1 MSAFRPLYVLES
13 INKKIAL
20 LELLFLYFF
29 LYDGMQINNNKL
41 FSWMNIAIG
50 CSVKNKKLVTER
62 LDQLKVESGLS
73 DKHFKSTLA
82 SITGK
87 TPRTIRRWY
96 SLENNIHESDID
108 RIAKHFGKHVHWLR
122 YGDRRNIS
130 TAVDQIMSSD
140 HFGAIVLKDDQ
151 VEEVNFKLTEM
162 MGLFDKDISKEN
174 ICDYILNLQSDETI
188 QQCKLGQ
195 EHAITHGAHV
205 DQMIMV
211 LGDDKKHFIEA
222 TILHLNNNR
231 ILRILFDKGLV
242 ESPADELPSTPSQT
256 NSDEESKLN
265 ILFVDD
271 DIALCQLYNSMLSI
285 HNYNLTA
292 YTNSLQAFN
301 EYRKNHEHYDLL
313 ISDIIMPDMTG
324 DKLAAECRKITP
336 DLPVILCSGY
346 ADHLNKSTAE
356 EFEVSHYLQKP
367 IDSSKLLSILDK
379 ISQSLPLT

>member
-1 MSAFRPLYVLES
+1 MDIY
-13 INKKIAL
+13 
-20 LELLFLYFF
+20 
-29 LYDGMQINNNKL
+29 
-41 FSWMNIAIG
+41 IG
-50 CSVKNKKLVTER
+50 RSVKNKKLVTER
-62 LDQLKVESGLS
+62 LDQLKLESGLS

-96 SLENNIHESDID
+96 SLENNIHESDIE
-108 RIAKHFGKHVHWLR
+108 RIAKYFGKHVHWLR
-122 YGDRRNIS
+122 YGDRRNAS
-130 TAVDQIMSSD
+130 TAADQIMSSD
-140 HFGAIVLKDDQ
+140 HFGAIILIDGHA
-151 VEEVNFKLTEM
+151 EEVNFKLTEM
-162 MGLFDKDISKEN
+162 MGLLDKDISKEN
-174 ICDYILNLQSDETI
+174 ICDYILNLQSAETI

-195 EHAITHGAHV
+195 EHAITHGTHV
-205 DQMIMV
+205 DQIIMV

-222 TILHLNNNR
+222 TTLHLNNSR

-242 ESPADELPSTPSQT
+242 ESPTDILLNSSTQT
-256 NSDEESKLN
+256 DSYEDSKLN

-271 DIALCQLYNSMLSI
+271 DIALCQLYNSLLSI

-292 YTNSLQAFN
+292 YTNSLQALN

-313 ISDIIMPDMTG
+313 ISDIIMPGMTG

-336 DLPVILCSGY
+336 NLPVILCSGY

-367 IDSSKLLSILDK
+367 IDSSKLLSILEK
-379 ISQSLPLT
+379 ISQSLPVS

>member
-13 INKKIAL
+13 INKKIVL
-20 LELLFLYFF
+20 LEFLFLYFF
-29 LYDGMQINNNKL
+29 LYDGMQLNNNKL
-41 FSWMNIAIG
+41 FSWMMFSIG
-50 CSVKNKKLVTER
+50 SSVKNKKLVTER
-62 LDQLKVESGLS
+62 LEQLKVESGLS
-73 DKHFKSTLA
+73 DKHFKNTLA
-82 SITGK
+82 TITGK

-96 SLENNIHESDID
+96 SLENNIHESDIE
-108 RIAKHFGKHVHWLR
+108 RIAKYFGKHVHWLR
-122 YGDRRNIS
+122 YGDRRSVS

-151 VEEVNFKLTEM
+151 AEEVNFKLTEM

-174 ICDYILNLQSDETI
+174 ICDYILNLQSDETV

-205 DQMIMV
+205 DQLIMV
-211 LGDDKKHFIEA
+211 LGDDNKHYIEA
-222 TILHLNNNR
+222 TTLHLNNSR
-231 ILRILFDKGLV
+231 VLRILFDKGLV
-242 ESPADELPSTPSQT
+242 ESPVDDLLSTSNKT
-256 NSDEESKLN
+256 DNDKENKLN

-271 DIALCQLYNSMLSI
+271 DIAICQLYNSMLSI

-292 YTNSLQAFN
+292 YTNSLQALN
-301 EYRKNHEHYDLL
+301 EYRKNHEQYDLL
-313 ISDIIMPDMTG
+313 ISDIIMPDLTG
-324 DKLAAECRKITP
+324 DKLAFECRKITP

-367 IDSSKLLSILDK
+367 IDSTELLSILEK
-379 ISQSLPLT
+379 ISQSMALT

>member
-1 MSAFRPLYVLES
+1 MNLS
-13 INKKIAL
+13 I
-20 LELLFLYFF
+20 
-29 LYDGMQINNNKL
+29 GR
-41 FSWMNIAIG
+41 
-50 CSVKNKKLVTER
+50 SVKNKKSVTER

-73 DKHFKSTLA
+73 DKHFKNTLA
-82 SITGK
+82 TITGK

-96 SLENNIHESDID
+96 SLENNIHESDIE
-108 RIAKHFGKHVHWLR
+108 RIAKYFGKHVHWLR

-140 HFGAIVLKDDQ
+140 HFGAILLKDDQ

-162 MGLFDKDISKEN
+162 MGLFDKDIRKES
-174 ICDYILNLQSDETI
+174 ICDYILNSQSDETI

-195 EHAITHGAHV
+195 EHAIAHGAHV

-211 LGDDKKHFIEA
+211 LDDDKKHFIEA
-222 TILHLNNNR
+222 TTLHLNNSR
-231 ILRILFDKGLV
+231 ILRILFDKGFA
-242 ESPADELPSTPSQT
+242 ESPADEFLNTPTQT
-256 NSDEESKLN
+256 NKDEENKLN

-271 DIALCQLYNSMLSI
+271 DIAVCQLYNSMLSI
-285 HNYNLTA
+285 HNYTLTA
-292 YTNSLQAFN
+292 YTNSLQALN

-324 DKLAAECRKITP
+324 DKLAAECHKITP

-356 EFEVSHYLQKP
+356 EFDVSHYLQKP
-367 IDSSKLLSILDK
+367 IDSSELLSILEK
-379 ISQSLPLT
+379 ISQSLPVS